1 MLERN
6 DERMEKPLFA
16 VSLFTACQKH
26 YTERE
31 GDLRTRFILYGL
43 SLLKPEHSKV
53 SPLCNRMPLRPRQQ
67 ELIACSK
74 ERWVSDL

>member
-1 MLERN
+1 MMKEWRNLCLQSVCLLLVGNTTQSERGT
-6 DERMEKPLFA
+6 L
-16 VSLFTACQKH
+16 S
-26 YTERE
+26 
-31 GDLRTRFILYGL
+31 LRTRFILYGL